1 MKKNPL
7 PNLPSRLPPPPT
19 LTCVDHS
26 SPRGDLPPLR
36 SDFPQPPTITQAM
49 VGGRARLDRGRGGC
63 VMRGGWPSVG
73 WSLVI
78 IQNISQVLL
87 V

>member
-49 VGGRARLDRGRGGC
+49 VGGKARPDEIEEGGVALWRG
-63 VMRGGWPSVG
+63 V
-73 WSLVI
+73 SLR
-78 IQNISQVLL
+78 
-87 V
+87 